1 MWKFQRICAI
11 FIATDWRVQLDRN
24 PAMNILIAGGCMA
37 SPSPS
42 DLLWVIGFKP
52 QGHWIV
58 PIVREAVRAEWQ
70 IARQIA
76 LAQLGDETVAR
87 ELMESAIEQTHEHL
101 ASQSPVPVEEARK
114 VLNLY
119 YRNAVRRQKRA
130 TSRLI
135 LRGSSADLEPLAQSV
150 PSAANG
156 VEARLD
162 VDTILRDT
170 PPEIRH
176 VLLARYGARARWDE
190 LAKALDTSKDAI
202 RMASRRELE
211 RLRNNLRIQRRV
223 EKQDS
228 D

>member
-1 MWKFQRICAI
+1 
-11 FIATDWRVQLDRN
+11 
-24 PAMNILIAGGCMA
+24 MA

-52 QGHWIV
+52 QARWIV
-58 PIVREAVRAEWQ
+58 PIVREAVRVEWP

-76 LAQLGDETVAR
+76 LAQLGDETFAR

-101 ASQSPVPVEEARK
+101 ASRPPVTVEEARK
-114 VLNLY
+114 TLNAC
-119 YRNAVRRQKRA
+119 YRNAVRRQRRA
-130 TSRLI
+130 TSRLL
-135 LRGSSADLEPLAQSV
+135 LRGTSADLEDLASST
-150 PSAANG
+150 PSTANS

-170 PPEIRH
+170 PTDLRH
-176 VLLARYGARARWDE
+176 VLLARYGSRAQWEE
-190 LAKALDTSKDAI
+190 LARNLNTSKDAL

-211 RLRNNLRIQRRV
+211 RLRSKLGILQHGK
-223 EKQDS
+223 KQDS